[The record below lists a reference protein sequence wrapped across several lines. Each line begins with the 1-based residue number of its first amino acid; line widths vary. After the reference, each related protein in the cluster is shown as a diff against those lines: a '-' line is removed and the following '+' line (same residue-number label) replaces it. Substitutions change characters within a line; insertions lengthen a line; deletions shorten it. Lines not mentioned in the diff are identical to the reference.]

1 MNNPLSPAAAR
12 QPLYLFA
19 DSQLLFWK
27 PQGKLLL
34 EGAMAQS
41 TAANPTDEP
50 PAAAYIGAS
59 NGDREEFYSIFEA
72 AMEALGITERRMI
85 LSTFDSED
93 RAFLAR
99 AQLILLA
106 GGDVHLGWS
115 TFEKTGMKEKI
126 LERYAQGATLDR
138 NFRRSGATGPTTVF
152 NTDESAALELIDVF
166 NLVPALIDV
175 HDEQHEWARLS
186 RTIHMLE
193 GTVTGLGIPT
203 GGRHPRPPGRN
214 PRSAPPPGGRI
225 LLGRHPNQT
234 VDPAAHS
241 RGSSGTPGS
250 RFHHDEKDEKQYE
263 REYSGAARV
272 TSYSDESV

>member
-1 MNNPLSPAAAR
+1 VSNTVSAQPTP

-27 PQGKLLL
+27 PQGRLLL
-34 EGAMAQS
+34 EGIFANS
-41 TAANPTDEP
+41 TDS

-72 AMEALGITERRMI
+72 AMEAVGITERRMI
-85 LSTFDSED
+85 RASFDSED
-93 RAFLAR
+93 RAFLER

-106 GGDVHLGWS
+106 GGDVQLGWS
-115 TFEKTGMKEKI
+115 TFEKTGMKEII
-126 LERYAQGATLDR
+126 LTRYAQGATLVGI
-138 NFRRSGATGPTTVF
+138 SAGAVQLGRQTVC
-152 NTDESAALELIDVF
+152 NTDESASLELIDVF

-203 GGRHPRPPGRN
+203 GGGIVAHPDGTLEALRRPVDEFSWDGTRVKQ
-214 PRSAPPPGGRI
+214 SI
-225 LLGRHPNQT
+225 LLPT
-234 VDPAAHS
+234 
-241 RGSSGTPGS
+241 
-250 RFHHDEKDEKQYE
+250 EKDQPHT
-263 REYSGAARV
+263 GQV
-272 TSYSDESV
+272 

>member
-1 MNNPLSPAAAR
+1 MTNPPSPPPAR

-27 PQGKLLL
+27 PRGKPLL
-34 EGAMAQS
+34 EGI
-41 TAANPTDEP
+41 AAASPADSP

-72 AMEALGITERRMI
+72 AMDIVGISERRMI
-85 LSTFDSED
+85 RAAFDSDD

-106 GGDVHLGWS
+106 GGDVRLGWT
-115 TFEKTGMKEKI
+115 TFETTGMKEMI
-126 LERYAQGATLDR
+126 LERYVQGATLVGI
-138 NFRRSGATGPTTVF
+138 SAGAVQLGRQTVF
-152 NTDESAALELIDVF
+152 NTEESASLELIDVF

-193 GTVTGLGIPT
+193 GAVTGLGIPT
-203 GGRHPRPPGRN
+203 GGGIVAHPDGTLEALRRPVDEFSWDGTRIKQ
-214 PRSAPPPGGRI
+214 SI
-225 LLGRHPNQT
+225 LLPT
-234 VDPAAHS
+234 SEEPVPDPL
-241 RGSSGTPGS
+241 
-250 RFHHDEKDEKQYE
+250 
-263 REYSGAARV
+263 
-272 TSYSDESV
+272 

>member
-1 MNNPLSPAAAR
+1 MNSPLSPAAAR

-34 EGAMAQS
+34 EGAIADR
-41 TAANPTDEP
+41 TVNRTVDHRTANPTNQQ

-59 NGDREEFYSIFEA
+59 NGDRKEFYSIFEA
-72 AMEALGITERRMI
+72 AMEAIGITERRMI
-85 LSTFDSED
+85 LSTFDAED

-115 TFEKTGMKEKI
+115 TFEKTGMKEQI
-126 LERYAQGATLDR
+126 LERYAQGATLIGI
-138 NFRRSGATGPTTVF
+138 SAGAVQLGQRTVVS
-152 NTDESAALELIDVF
+152 TEESAALELIDVF

-193 GTVTGLGIPT
+193 GSVTGLGIPT
-203 GGRHPRPPGRN
+203 GGGILAHPDGTLEALRRPVDEFSWDGTRIKQ
-214 PRSAPPPGGRI
+214 SI
-225 LLGRHPNQT
+225 LLPTGR
-234 VDPAAHS
+234 
-241 RGSSGTPGS
+241 
-250 RFHHDEKDEKQYE
+250 E
-263 REYSGAARV
+263 
-272 TSYSDESV
+272 